1 MSTVKDLFENEE
13 LMNVLVEDIE
23 DFPEEAEVRYAVWA
37 LGYDEDDEI
46 TDAEFLIGEFD
57 DPDDAIT
64 CADLLTFETLDKE
77 FAIPSYVARFSIEV
91 ETVVEVL
98 DDEDESFMN
107 VGTIYHKEFK
117 AEDHVSIPI
126 LAIRSDEC
134 AHTDDGNLKIAC
146 ELMRDF
152 NKNDLVRLQFID
164 IPDSDLFI
172 YKVISKVEYAD
183 GDYYHCELQL

>member
-1 MSTVKDLFENEE
+1 MSTVKDLFKNEE

-64 CADLLTFETLDKE
+64 CAGQLTFETLDKE
-77 FAIPSYVARFSIEV
+77 FEIPSYVAHFSIEV

-107 VGTIYHKEFK
+107 VGTIYRKELK
-117 AEDHVSIPI
+117 AEGQVSIPI
-126 LAIRSDEC
+126 LVIRSDEC
-134 AHTDDGNLKIAC
+134 AHTDDGKLKISC
-146 ELMRDF
+146 NLMRDF

-164 IPDSDLFI
+164 IPDSDLLI

-183 GDYYHCELQL
+183 GDYYHCELQI

>member
-46 TDAEFLIGEFD
+46 TDAEFLIGEFG
-57 DPDDAIT
+57 DPDDAIA
-64 CADLLTFETLDKE
+64 CADKLTFEALDKE
-77 FAIPSYVARFSIEV
+77 FAIPSYVAHFSIEV

-117 AEDHVSIPI
+117 AEGHVSIPI

-152 NKNDLVRLQFID
+152 NKNDLVRIQFID

>member
-1 MSTVKDLFENEE
+1 MSTVKDLFENED

-23 DFPEEAEVRYAVWA
+23 DFPEEANVQYAVWA

-57 DPDDAIT
+57 DPDDAIA
-64 CADLLTFETLDKE
+64 CANELTFDALDKDFE
-77 FAIPSYVARFSIEV
+77 IPSYVAHFSIEV

-98 DDEDESFMN
+98 DDEDKSFMN
-107 VGTIYHKEFK
+107 VGTIYRKELK
-117 AEDHVSIPI
+117 VESHVSIPI
-126 LAIRSDEC
+126 LAILSDEC
-134 AHTDDGNLKIAC
+134 AHSDDGNLKIAC
-146 ELMRDF
+146 GLMKAF

-164 IPDSDLFI
+164 IPDSDLFT
-172 YKVISKVEYAD
+172 YKIISKVEYAD